1 MDPRP
6 EKLTIAPEAAD
17 TLAERAIVHDLD
29 RSGVPHVLIKVP
41 DLAKAVEAEL
51 GIEIHQEP
59 DGCIALSILLYDIPS
74 EPVSYDLRLYPDQ
87 PDDLRFLRA
96 FLEHK
101 RFRLRPC
108 EPSAEGWSVG
118 PVQTLRLPP
127 AAVLRLKHYSLS
139 WPAEPAPEAPAPEPE
154 PDPRPS
160 PPANSRPPDPRDTV
174 IRKLKEQVES
184 LREQLRQKDKRIIE
198 LEDELHELKS
208 RGRSYR
214 LGGERKPWWKPF
226 S

>member
-1 MDPRP
+1 MDLRP
-6 EKLTIAPEAAD
+6 DKLTIAPEAAD
-17 TLAERAIVHDLD
+17 ALAERAIVHELD
-29 RSGVPHVLIKVP
+29 PSGLPHVLIKVP
-41 DLAKAVEAEL
+41 DLVKAAEAEL
-51 GIEIHQEP
+51 GIEIQQEP

-108 EPSAEGWSVG
+108 EPSADGWAVG

-139 WPAEPAPEAPAPEPE
+139 WPAEPPPETSDARSEPE
-154 PDPRPS
+154 PPS
-160 PPANSRPPDPRDTV
+160 SPATNNRSPDPRDTV

-214 LGGERKPWWKPF
+214 LGGERRPWWKPF